1 MLRPAQQSHLPPINS
16 TMGIRIRKDI
26 FTDRAITVNTDN
38 LQENP
43 LTTVQPM
50 RAEKLKFVASKT
62 RAEKRKKD
70 SEEQD
75 RILTLSG
82 NTEKLMKTVKL
93 VMGGKKPK
101 LVVNTLEGIQRQSE
115 SNEKGKEAA
124 KETEKDQCQIDTEV
138 EKKNSNTIDD
148 AEDWFDAR
156 KFIMQMNGD
165 SNKRQKLNVPEC
177 STAKVSSD
185 VPINGKVGSTT
196 STTATEISKSLK
208 FSNHTKDSVQTVCQ
222 LCQGHF
228 YFVNMRNH
236 TRKAH
241 QLSISDYK
249 AKYGALQ
256 DHIVEEIY
264 HECGICSKAMLFD
277 SDSMNHHTK
286 KHGLTHKEYSAKY
299 LTLVKPQHTKSSE
312 PEQKSYTDLSAQELL
327 EKLQDMIAQN

>member
-1 MLRPAQQSHLPPINS
+1 MLRLAQQSHLPPINS

-26 FTDRAITVNTDN
+26 FTDRAFTVNTDN

-50 RAEKLKFVASKT
+50 RAEELKFVASKT

-70 SEEQD
+70 SQEQD

-101 LVVNTLEGIQRQSE
+101 MVGNTLEGIQKQSE
-115 SNEKGKEAA
+115 SNEKEAE
-124 KETEKDQCQIDTEV
+124 KETDKDQCQIATEV

-148 AEDWFDAR
+148 VEDWFDAR
-156 KFIMQMNGD
+156 KFIMQMND
-165 SNKRQKLNVPEC
+165 NSSSNKRQKLNFPEC
-177 STAKVSSD
+177 STAKVSGD
-185 VPINGKVGSTT
+185 VPINVKVVSTT

-208 FSNHTKDSVQTVCQ
+208 LSNHTKDSVQTVCQ

-256 DHIVEEIY
+256 DNIVEEIY

-299 LTLVKPQHTKSSE
+299 LT
-312 PEQKSYTDLSAQELL
+312 
-327 EKLQDMIAQN
+327 